1 MPTFRQDNKLGDSVP
16 LIKTPDIGDKQVTER
31 KLADGSVTSS
41 KLSTE
46 IANMLS
52 LLTTR
57 ISAFKVADNLSSLP
71 TEENTIGWLV
81 DNHLYVYVGNGSTPE
96 SGMYQDCG
104 ELRGPQGIQGE
115 QGLSGLNGK
124 SAYDI
129 WTEQPGNEDKSEID
143 FLEFTRGS
151 KGDKGDQG
159 ERGYDISNIE
169 QIVKSTEDGGKN
181 IIRVTRSDGWSK
193 VFEIFNG
200 SKGSKGDKGTSIV
213 KLEQTRKTTE
223 SSGLNTIEA
232 TLGDGTKESF
242 EIYNGAKGKQGDKGE
257 KGDKGDQGEIGP
269 QGNSG
274 IADASNKTLV
284 NDAITGGETDFL
296 SAEVGKLGI
305 LTYDCSKGGTVTHTT
320 LQDAINSVPTTFQKV
335 GLTITY
341 KSGDTIYRYT
351 LKANAWSANPEN
363 WFSVEDKLSDL
374 NIIRNETIK
383 NLSKC
388 EYGCPTS
395 LYDSLQYI
403 VKDDIFVQLV
413 SNKQYPRKITKL
425 TYKGIDAGTLKI
437 YKVKIVDDIAQA
449 PILIKVVSGQ
459 TASIK
464 ETELDVLL
472 SKDEYIG
479 VSGGFS
485 YSNNADSEY
494 STMLVSSTGGE
505 VSKTRSQY
513 LGYTLYGESYSSR
526 IDEIENA
533 TEENHLKTE
542 QNTKD
547 ISALSKKV
555 DEISSD
561 KLYERKD
568 FVDGMYYA
576 AESRYRTDGN
586 YGKVIHTPNMEIQG
600 VILTI
605 PKDKVGS
612 YGFSVNFWDS
622 NGGYIGNWF
631 TNHTFTELQHNG
643 FTKDNSVLFSK
654 DDINTAISQKKYNN
668 VQYYTIEVFDFT
680 DTYYDIPQDADIVVS
695 KYNSRQNLIS
705 ENIIVVDEFGGGDYT
720 SLQEAIDTRKDI
732 GARGKP
738 LVIFLMPGT
747 YRMSQTTSENRGYC
761 SYRTISIIGANK
773 DSCIIRN
780 DDGVYNTGAS
790 GTYIDSA
797 PLKMAGNC
805 YLENLT
811 IISTATNSTS
821 EASENKSYCVHLDFF
836 ANEGSRLTVHNCRM
850 INDHNCCIGIGLHNG
865 YTIEISYCE
874 LESTNTNGNGWGT
887 IIAHEGSEKGDCK
900 LILKDNVI
908 VDHTNNG
915 ITIDHPYNGNIVLDL
930 VRNVVVNNGSPIT
943 MDNKYHTLSSMCFG
957 NNRNEM
963 NKQT

>member
-1 MPTFRQDNKLGDSVP
+1 MANDINKDDPHYKGEYGSIYEVNRKFPTGGVAGDFVVIDGWAHYWNADRGTWCVNAERDSYWDELITNIIEKFKLVRGVTYMGVASLDTVPTKAIGAKMYYFATVAGTYKNFGD
-16 LIKTPDIGDKQVTER
+16 
-31 KLADGSVTSS
+31 
-41 KLSTE
+41 
-46 IANMLS
+46 
-52 LLTTR
+52 
-57 ISAFKVADNLSSLP
+57 
-71 TEENTIGWLV
+71 LV
-81 DNHLYVYVGNGSTPE
+81 V
-96 SGMYQDCG
+96 
-104 ELRGPQGIQGE
+104 PQGINV
-115 QGLSGLNGK
+115 L
-124 SAYDI
+124 Y
-129 WTEQPGNEDKSEID
+129 SE
-143 FLEFTRGS
+143 
-151 KGDKGDQG
+151 
-159 ERGYDISNIE
+159 
-169 QIVKSTEDGGKN
+169 
-181 IIRVTRSDGWSK
+181 
-193 VFEIFNG
+193 NG
-200 SKGSKGDKGTSIV
+200 SSWVNTTL
-213 KLEQTRKTTE
+213 LEVAQE
-223 SSGLNTIEA
+223 
-232 TLGDGTKESF
+232 LGVST
-242 EIYNGAKGKQGDKGE
+242 
-257 KGDKGDQGEIGP
+257 
-269 QGNSG
+269 
-274 IADASNKTLV
+274 NKVVSQKAL
-284 NDAITGGETDFL
+284 NDAL
-296 SAEVGKLGI
+296 
-305 LTYDCSKGGTVTHTT
+305 
-320 LQDAINSVPTTFQKV
+320 N
-335 GLTITY
+335 
-341 KSGDTIYRYT
+341 
-351 LKANAWSANPEN
+351 LKANQS
-363 WFSVEDKLSDL
+363 SVNEALAKKFDKESVVQESGEAEDKVMSQKAVSDKL
-374 NIIRNETIK
+374 NDLDIIKNETIK
-383 NLSKC
+383 NLSQC
-388 EYGCPTS
+388 EYGCATS

-425 TYKGIDAGTLKI
+425 TYKGIDSSTLKI
-437 YKVKIVDDIAQA
+437 YKVKIVDDIAQT
-449 PILIKVVSGQ
+449 PILVKVVSGQ

-494 STMLVSSTGGE
+494 STMQLSSTGGE
-505 VSKTRSQY
+505 VSKTSGQY
-513 LGYTLYGESYSSR
+513 LGYTLYGEIYSSR

-533 TEENHLKTE
+533 TEENNLKTE

-555 DEISSD
+555 NEIIYSD
-561 KLYERKD
+561 KIYERKD

-631 TNHTFTELQHNG
+631 TNHTFAELSQNG
-643 FTKDNSVLFSK
+643 FTKENSILFSLES
-654 DDINTAISQKKYNN
+654 ISIAISQKKYNN
-668 VQYYTIEVFDFT
+668 VQYFTIEVFEYT
-680 DTYYDIPQDADIVVS
+680 DTYYEIPQDADIIVS
-695 KYNSRQNLIS
+695 KYDSSSNLIS
-705 ENIIVVDEFGGGDYT
+705 ENVIVVDAFGGGDYT
-720 SLQEAIDTRKDI
+720 SLQEAIDTRKDM
-732 GARGKP
+732 GSNGKP
-738 LVIFLMPGT
+738 LVILLMPGT
-747 YRMSQTTSENRGYC
+747 YYMPQTTSETRGYC
-761 SYRTISIIGANK
+761 SYRTISIIGLNK

-805 YLENLT
+805 FLENLT

-836 ANEGSRLTVHNCRM
+836 ANEGTRLTVHNCRM
-850 INDHNCCIGIGLHNG
+850 INDHNCCIGIGLHKD
-865 YTIEISYCE
+865 YTIEISNCE

-915 ITIDHPYNGNIVLDL
+915 ITITHPYNGSIVLDL

-943 MDNKYHTLSSMCFG
+943 MDNKYHTLSNMCFG